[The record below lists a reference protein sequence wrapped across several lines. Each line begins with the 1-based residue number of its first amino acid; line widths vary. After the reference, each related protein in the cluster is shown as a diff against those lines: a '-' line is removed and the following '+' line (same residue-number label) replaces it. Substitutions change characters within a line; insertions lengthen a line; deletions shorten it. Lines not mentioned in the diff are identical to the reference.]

1 MIYLFF
7 SNNLQSGSLISP
19 ALSPAGTPTHHAS
32 GHSSGFNSASPRPSP
47 VPSPTKLAQPT
58 AQALYD
64 FDPENSG
71 ELGFKEGDMIHL
83 KEKLD
88 ENWFEGT
95 FQGRTG
101 LFPVNY
107 VTVLVPLP

>member
-1 MIYLFF
+1 MN
-7 SNNLQSGSLISP
+7 SSP
-19 ALSPAGTPTHHAS
+19 GMSPAGTPTHHAS

-47 VPSPTKLAQPT
+47 VPSPTKMAQPT

-64 FDPENSG
+64 FEPENSG
-71 ELGFKEGDMIHL
+71 ELGFKEGDMIQL
-83 KEKLD
+83 REKLD